1 MQQCTVR
8 AIHIKSFPDT
18 FLVTGFLGQDL
29 QWAPNFLSD
38 MNELKIHRDQ
48 LWRKKQHQRLLLK
61 KRNNGKVS
69 CSSFHHWVYESVNL
83 KATLLLPIKSISS
96 MKSKQVTKHLDKT
109 DYSYRL
115 FSTLLPI
122 LCTYMMHFPWWEDIY
137 VKNVNQL
144 SKSQRDEQ
152 ILVHENLLRL
162 WDSTRLKEKSI

>member
-1 MQQCTVR
+1 MTVESQVL
-8 AIHIKSFPDT
+8 IMVVGSLPLVLILILCSWNSFFCCCCFFFID
-18 FLVTGFLGQDL
+18 F
-29 QWAPNFLSD
+29 
-38 MNELKIHRDQ
+38 
-48 LWRKKQHQRLLLK
+48 KKC
-61 KRNNGKVS
+61 NNGKVS

-83 KATLLLPIKSISS
+83 KATLLLPIKSIGS

-109 DYSYRL
+109 GYSYRL

>member
-1 MQQCTVR
+1 
-8 AIHIKSFPDT
+8 
-18 FLVTGFLGQDL
+18 
-29 QWAPNFLSD
+29 
-38 MNELKIHRDQ
+38 
-48 LWRKKQHQRLLLK
+48 
-61 KRNNGKVS
+61 
-69 CSSFHHWVYESVNL
+69 
-83 KATLLLPIKSISS
+83 

-109 DYSYRL
+109 GYSYRL

>member
-1 MQQCTVR
+1 MTVESQVL
-8 AIHIKSFPDT
+8 ILVVGSLPLVLILILCSWNSFFCCWFFFIDY
-18 FLVTGFLGQDL
+18 
-29 QWAPNFLSD
+29 
-38 MNELKIHRDQ
+38 
-48 LWRKKQHQRLLLK
+48 KKC
-61 KRNNGKVS
+61 NNGKVS

-83 KATLLLPIKSISS
+83 KTTLLLPIKSISS

-109 DYSYRL
+109 GYSYRP

-144 SKSQRDEQ
+144 SKNQRYEQ